1 MGGKPEYVK
10 CPDFPKLMK
19 FDIVQFFHNEKAYG
33 EHGIITKT
41 GVVDPTDWKK
51 QASSEVLFFGPGEFG
66 GSSARLSICP
76 NFRLRKEGW
85 KPRTHEQNELFQLRQ
100 DVVDELLVK
109 SPEEQKQLLV
119 AIANNLE
126 DYTNQMS
133 RLS

>member
-1 MGGKPEYVK
+1 MGTMFAKIIIAVLLCARGALAFCPLCKGSPRPGYVIVSVSKGKPEYVK

-66 GSSARLSICP
+66 GSSARRSIVP
-76 NFRLRKEGW
+76 TSVLGRR
-85 KPRTHEQNELFQLRQ
+85 
-100 DVVDELLVK
+100 
-109 SPEEQKQLLV
+109 
-119 AIANNLE
+119 A
-126 DYTNQMS
+126 
-133 RLS
+133 